1 MEGFGKL
8 STQDDPGRAESSL
21 DVKGAGAQVDP
32 EPTPAAAGEQADA
45 YGDAAPGTQ
54 VAAEGVKAGDASV
67 QPGAA
72 GEHANVYSAAAPGAR
87 AGAEG
92 AKAGDVS
99 TQSGGED
106 DGDLREQAP
115 GTQPSG
121 GDGAAECATGSSRPG
136 GDAGAKTN
144 AGGRLSSSLRRSL
157 PCAFSPLGA
166 ERGPSRH
173 AGKEATGNN
182 EEEVEDIPRRQRALP
197 WTNYISPLQA
207 SRF

>member
-1 MEGFGKL
+1 M
-8 STQDDPGRAESSL
+8 
-21 DVKGAGAQVDP
+21 
-32 EPTPAAAGEQADA
+32 AGEQADA

-72 GEHANVYSAAAPGAR
+72 GEHANVYNDAAPGAR

-92 AKAGDVS
+92 TKAGDVS

-121 GDGAAECATGSSRPG
+121 GDGAAECATGSSRRG

-166 ERGPSRH
+166 EGGPGRH

-182 EEEVEDIPRRQRALP
+182 EEEVEDIPCRQRALP